1 MIGIIIS
8 LLSFAGGII
17 FREIINFFKESK
29 LEDKKFET
37 EKKQFFAENFFPIYR
52 DIYSAMYEVTVQI
65 ECFINREITF
75 RHSNVYVKDVIEIT
89 KENYDKY
96 MWGDDEK
103 QVYNVNFMY
112 HLQLLQNCIAELRE
126 LHQKNTIMFTNE
138 ENELIMNYY
147 NTSNMLMWSLNNIMQ
162 TWKIEGNFEEYLIQ
176 QNDILENCKK
186 KIRLI
191 FRKRFVFE

>member
-75 RHSNVYVKDVIEIT
+75 LHSNVYVKDVIEIT

-96 MWGDDEK
+96 MWGDDEE

-112 HLQLLQNCIAELRE
+112 HLQLLQNCTAELRE

-138 ENELIMNYY
+138 ENELIMSYY
-147 NTSNMLMWSLNNIMQ
+147 NTSNMLMWSLNNVMQ
-162 TWKIEGNFEEYLIQ
+162 TGKIDGNFDEYLIQ
-176 QNDILENCKK
+176 QNDVLENCKK

>member
-1 MIGIIIS
+1 
-8 LLSFAGGII
+8 
-17 FREIINFFKESK
+17 
-29 LEDKKFET
+29 
-37 EKKQFFAENFFPIYR
+37 
-52 DIYSAMYEVTVQI
+52 
-65 ECFINREITF
+65 
-75 RHSNVYVKDVIEIT
+75 
-89 KENYDKY
+89 
-96 MWGDDEK
+96 
-103 QVYNVNFMY
+103 MY

-162 TWKIEGNFEEYLIQ
+162 TGKIEGNFEEYLIQ

>member
-65 ECFINREITF
+65 ECFINREIAF

-103 QVYNVNFMY
+103 QVYNVNFIY
-112 HLQLLQNCIAELRE
+112 HLQLLQNYTAELKE

-138 ENELIMNYY
+138 ENELIMSYY
-147 NTSNMLMWSLNNIMQ
+147 NTSNMLMWLLNNIMQ
-162 TWKIEGNFEEYLIQ
+162 TGKIEGNFDEHLIQ
-176 QNDILENCKK
+176 QNDILENCKQ

>member
-96 MWGDDEK
+96 MWGDDEE
-103 QVYNVNFMY
+103 QVYSVNFMY
-112 HLQLLQNCIAELRE
+112 HLQLLQNCTAELRE

-138 ENELIMNYY
+138 ENELIMSYY

-162 TWKIEGNFEEYLIQ
+162 TGKIEENFDEYLIQ

-191 FRKRFVFE
+191 FRKLFVFE

>member
-96 MWGDDEK
+96 MWGDDEE
-103 QVYNVNFMY
+103 QVYSVNFMY
-112 HLQLLQNCIAELRE
+112 HLQLLQNCTAELRE

-138 ENELIMNYY
+138 ENELIMSYY

-162 TWKIEGNFEEYLIQ
+162 TGKIEENFDEYLIQ

>member
-96 MWGDDEK
+96 MWGDDEE
-103 QVYNVNFMY
+103 QVYSVNFMY
-112 HLQLLQNCIAELRE
+112 HLQLLQNCTAELRE

-138 ENELIMNYY
+138 ENELIMSYY
-147 NTSNMLMWSLNNIMQ
+147 NISNMLMWSLNNIMQ
-162 TWKIEGNFEEYLIQ
+162 TGKVEGNFGEYLIQ

>member
-162 TWKIEGNFEEYLIQ
+162 TGKIEGNFEEYLIQ
-176 QNDILENCKK
+176 QNDILENCKN